1 MFVVKHSNSIE
12 MYKMKSTLFTLLEV
26 RGFINANNLHYPDQ
40 NSLSHSEF
48 LKRTGHKTD
57 LCFRIKMFL

>member
-1 MFVVKHSNSIE
+1 MFVVKHSNSTE
-12 MYKMKSTLFTLLEV
+12 MYKMKSTLFTLPEV

-48 LKRTGHKTD
+48 LKRTGHKSD